1 MVDTPLTNQGLVAA
15 IVQAQRQTHRQGGR
29 QGGIQGD
36 ASLAGSQVIS
46 SETVLIKE
54 DRRFRQ
60 ACGSPSYVLA
70 VTKEIIGPENVNPS
84 GM

>member
-1 MVDTPLTNQGLVAA
+1 MD
-15 IVQAQRQTHRQGGR
+15 GR
-29 QGGIQGD
+29 GQSRED
-36 ASLAGSQVIS
+36 ASLVGSQVIS

-60 ACGSPSYVLA
+60 ACSSPSYVFTVA
-70 VTKEIIGPENVNPS
+70 KEIIGLENVNPS

>member
-1 MVDTPLTNQGLVAA
+1 VDTPLTNQGLVVA

-54 DRRFRQ
+54 DRRFQ
-60 ACGSPSYVLA
+60 FTISLPINTLSQSLFAKGGTKFSQGSS
-70 VTKEIIGPENVNPS
+70 
-84 GM
+84 

>member
-1 MVDTPLTNQGLVAA
+1 MLL
-15 IVQAQRQTHRQGGR
+15 
-29 QGGIQGD
+29 
-36 ASLAGSQVIS
+36 LCSQVIS

-60 ACGSPSYVLA
+60 ACGSPSYVLTVA
-70 VTKEIIGPENVNPS
+70 KEIIELENVNPS

>member
-1 MVDTPLTNQGLVAA
+1 MDSKGES
-15 IVQAQRQTHRQGGR
+15 R
-29 QGGIQGD
+29 GD
-36 ASLAGSQVIS
+36 ASLVGSQVIS

-60 ACGSPSYVLA
+60 ACGSPSYVLTVA
-70 VTKEIIGPENVNPS
+70 KEIIELENVNPS

>member
-1 MVDTPLTNQGLVAA
+1 VD
-15 IVQAQRQTHRQGGR
+15 GR
-29 QGGIQGD
+29 GQSRED

-70 VTKEIIGPENVNPS
+70 VAKEITGSEKVNPS